1 MVIVVKDKTPL
12 WAALAITTLVL
23 VVVGLL
29 LFLLIGRG
37 QGTVFVVA
45 IPGFP
50 VESIVLGLVVGLLL
64 VASRRR
70 RRR

>member
-1 MVIVVKDKTPL
+1 MVIVVKDKTTL

-37 QGTVFVVA
+37 QGTVFFVA